1 MAGRVLIEAV
11 GKKGVSL
18 TDTPSF
24 SFFTTRYSKY
34 TNYANE
40 TVKMTFP
47 EKVYTDDFLEV
58 VIPQKYGDILTGVTL
73 SFVAEPEGANVYP
86 VDVFGISVIDYVE
99 LFVGDQ
105 KIDTVTGDD
114 IFIDRELHV
123 PESYRSSVDA
133 IHGKAFQGSGD
144 PEFVQEFFDGQY
156 NTQGIDP
163 FSTGEYR
170 IQIPFYF
177 HRRPGRGFPM
187 CAVYA
192 QELTLRIKLRPAMD
206 VVFTTQEKFGSTLW
220 DPGANNRMV
229 HQFELSQFTVNL
241 DVVFLNAPERY
252 RIQFTPL
259 DIVYD
264 QNQRNVFMIEPQS
277 KTGTFKL
284 EFTNCVKELYFI
296 AKKFGHWTQ
305 DQIAILNQ
313 LHELDRLTPSQV
325 NVLNILKQSI
335 FTIQIW
341 EEIIRVGV
349 GTLEGETNQDIRDST
364 VDVLLQSILWGPDQV
379 QLLEALKDP
388 ESSTEGVAAALIQY
402 LNTIPAQIL
411 TIQTTAT
418 QALLALPG
426 QTDPNVRDT
435 FVNTLLAIPN
445 VWGTVQIRLLEALRD
460 PAITGTEEE
469 ALLITQLRVF
479 LTQISYFLTGLD
491 TLPPGSAQQLNT
503 ITNLFF
509 ALDAIQIQSDILKL
523 GMLAVLNTLP
533 GKVRAV
539 RNVIV
544 DGLLRVGEAIWQET
558 QIQLLEQLRD
568 QNIDLTAQSGIIS
581 GLAAFLT
588 GTYDGT
594 VTLQNNVI
602 GALGTLPGQTDGSIR
617 VATIDPL
624 IAIPNVWGTEQVQLL
639 EALKDPNIT
648 NTETETN
655 IILQLS
661 IFVAALA
668 IGVHTLNEGISTEL
682 GEFPDGTLAERV
694 ARVEVLRQFP
704 VWRDET
710 ITLLIT
716 LSALVPGTPG
726 REQFIEGLELYM
738 QGLIGGIPS
747 LVFTLNLF
755 KGGVNG
761 ILDTLPATAQER
773 DPIIIGLLSL
783 GVWGPEQ
790 FALLTQLRIP
800 SGEDQ
805 NRIDALRALSTNISI
820 MDGISQSRQNETI
833 QVLATRNI
841 WGEQFFTLNQLRLVT
856 PGFIGESA
864 IIASLTA
871 YLAFVPDMNLI
882 YAILDTL
889 PTTTEERT
897 PIIYG
902 LLALGIWGQDQIAI
916 LNQLLVPSVN
926 DDPGRIA
933 ALKAFVPVTDTY
945 LIDGI
950 DATLDAL
957 PATTEERAPI
967 IYGLLALGIWGQ
979 DQIAILNQLLIPSVD
994 DDPGRIAALK
1004 GFITGTINVLEGAI
1018 TTLGTSA
1025 PDVDNL
1031 IALGI
1036 WGVDQISLLE
1046 DLHVATTVAVQ
1057 NSIKQQLIQYVNG
1070 ILFNIN
1076 TVNDGIEAT
1085 LASVPTVTD
1094 VIDRSILIAVLLQFP
1109 IWGPDQVALM
1119 NGELRTVG
1127 SQDHAAIVDSLVS
1140 YLGTLS
1146 TTAGGVLTQL
1156 GLLDTGDHTTIVNGL
1171 LQDTAATD
1179 TVWGGYIIRIL
1190 GELSIESGSEAVII
1204 QKLQGFVTST
1214 FFTATMNQNIQFLF
1228 TQLTVR
1234 YPEPVFNKW
1243 VLAKKHVPLMYSK
1256 QRTTTL
1262 TCDGTKIIDE
1272 TTGNNLFLSISLPN
1286 MYHKRSPIF
1295 RNINM
1300 YSFAL
1305 NPREL
1310 EPSGHLNFSTVKD
1323 AYLTMELEYDG
1334 SHGTFDFD
1342 DNFIDILG
1350 VPRIDFPK
1358 QVIVIARSY
1367 NVMKICNGRCTIMF

>member
-1 MAGRVLIEAV
+1 MAGRILIEAV

-18 TDTPSF
+18 NDNPSF

-47 EKVYTDDFLEV
+47 DKVYTDDFLEV
-58 VIPQKYGDILTGVTL
+58 VIPQKYGDILHGVTL
-73 SFVAEPEGANVYP
+73 SFVAEPDGANVYP
-86 VDVFGISVIDYVE
+86 VDVFGISVVDYVE

-123 PESYRSSVDA
+123 PESYRPSVDA

-156 NTQGIDP
+156 DTQGLDP

-177 HRRPGRGFPM
+177 HRRPGRGFPL

-220 DPGANNRMV
+220 DPEANNRV
-229 HQFELSQFTVNL
+229 VQQFELSRFTVNL

-264 QNQRNVFMIEPQS
+264 QNQRNVFTIEPRS

-305 DQIAILNQ
+305 DQIDILNQ

-349 GTLEGETNQDIRDST
+349 GTLEGETDRDIRDSI
-364 VDVLLQSILWGPDQV
+364 VDVLLQSILWGPEQV

-388 ESSTEGVAAALIQY
+388 ESATEGVVAALIQY

-411 TIQTTAT
+411 TIQMTAT
-418 QALLALPG
+418 QALLAFPG

-435 FVNTLLAIPN
+435 LVNTLLAIPN
-445 VWGTVQIRLLEALRD
+445 VWGSVQIRLLEALRD

-479 LTQISYFLTGLD
+479 LTQVSYFLTGLD
-491 TLPPGSAQQLNT
+491 TLPPGSAQQVNT

-523 GMLAVLNTLP
+523 GVLAVLNTLP

-558 QIQLLEQLRD
+558 QVQLLEQLRD
-568 QNIDLTAQSGIIS
+568 QDIDQTTQSGIIS

-624 IAIPNVWGTEQVQLL
+624 IAIPNVWGAAQVQLL

-648 NTETETN
+648 GTETETN

-661 IFVAALA
+661 IFVTAMA
-668 IGVHTLNEGISTEL
+668 IGVHTLNVGISTEL
-682 GEFPDGTLAERV
+682 TEFPGGTLVERV

-710 ITLLIT
+710 IALLNT

-726 REQFIEGLELYM
+726 REQFIEGLVVYM
-738 QGLIGGIPS
+738 QALIGGIPS

-783 GVWGPEQ
+783 GVWGPDQ
-790 FALLTQLRIP
+790 FALLTRLRIP

-805 NRIDALRALSTNISI
+805 NRINALRALSTNVSI

-833 QVLATRNI
+833 QILTTRNI
-841 WGEQFFTLNQLRLVT
+841 WGEQFFTLDQLRLVT

-864 IIASLTA
+864 VIASLTA
-871 YLAFVPDMNLI
+871 YLAFVPDTYAYLI
-882 YAILDTL
+882 DGIDATLDTL
-889 PTTTEERT
+889 PATTEERA

-902 LLALGIWGQDQIAI
+902 LIALGIWGQDQIAI
-916 LNQLLVPSVN
+916 LNQLLV
-926 DDPGRIA
+926 
-933 ALKAFVPVTDTY
+933 
-945 LIDGI
+945 
-950 DATLDAL
+950 
-957 PATTEERAPI
+957 
-967 IYGLLALGIWGQ
+967 
-979 DQIAILNQLLIPSVD
+979 PSVD

-1004 GFITGTINVLEGAI
+1004 GFITGTINVLEGVI
-1018 TTLGTSA
+1018 TALGTSD
-1025 PDVDNL
+1025 PDVDSL
-1031 IALGI
+1031 LALGI

-1046 DLHVATTVAVQ
+1046 DLRVAESEVVQ
-1057 NSIKQQLIQYVNG
+1057 NSIKRQLVQYVNG

-1076 TVNDGIEAT
+1076 TVNDGTEAT

-1109 IWGPDQVALM
+1109 IWGPDQVALL

-1146 TTAGGVLTQL
+1146 TTAGGVLYQL
-1156 GLLDTGDHTTIVNGL
+1156 GLLGAGDHTAIVNAL

-1179 TVWGGYIIRIL
+1179 TVWGGYIVRIL
-1190 GELSIESGSEAVII
+1190 DELSIESESEAVII

-1214 FFTATMNQNIQFLF
+1214 FFTATMNRNIQFLF

-1234 YPEPVFNKW
+1234 YPAPVFNKW

-1272 TTGNNLFLSISLPN
+1272 TTGNSLFLSISLPN

-1310 EPSGHLNFSTVKD
+1310 EPSGHLNFSTIKD

-1367 NVMKICNGRCTIMF
+1367 NVMKVCDGRCTIMF

>member
-1 MAGRVLIEAV
+1 MAGRILIEAV

-18 TDTPSF
+18 NDNPSF

-47 EKVYTDDFLEV
+47 DKVYTDDFLEV
-58 VIPQKYGDILTGVTL
+58 VIPQKYGDILHGVTL
-73 SFVAEPEGANVYP
+73 SFVAEPDGANVYP
-86 VDVFGISVIDYVE
+86 VDVFGISVVDYVE

-123 PESYRSSVDA
+123 PESYRPSVDA

-156 NTQGIDP
+156 DTQGLDP

-177 HRRPGRGFPM
+177 HRRPGRGFPL

-220 DPGANNRMV
+220 DPEANNRV
-229 HQFELSQFTVNL
+229 VQQFELSRFTVNL

-264 QNQRNVFMIEPQS
+264 QNQRNVFTIEPRS

-305 DQIAILNQ
+305 DQIDILNQ

-349 GTLEGETNQDIRDST
+349 GTLEGETDRDIRDSI
-364 VDVLLQSILWGPDQV
+364 VDVLLQSILWGPEQV

-388 ESSTEGVAAALIQY
+388 ESATEGVVAALIQY

-411 TIQTTAT
+411 TIQMTAT
-418 QALLALPG
+418 QALLAFPG

-435 FVNTLLAIPN
+435 LVNTLLAIPN
-445 VWGTVQIRLLEALRD
+445 VWGSVQIRLLEALRD

-479 LTQISYFLTGLD
+479 LTQVSYFLTGLD
-491 TLPPGSAQQLNT
+491 TLPPGSAQQVNT

-523 GMLAVLNTLP
+523 GVLAVLNTLP

-558 QIQLLEQLRD
+558 QVQLLEQLRD
-568 QNIDLTAQSGIIS
+568 QDIDQTTQSGIIS

-624 IAIPNVWGTEQVQLL
+624 IAIPNVWGAAQVQLL

-648 NTETETN
+648 GTETETN

-661 IFVAALA
+661 IFVTAMA
-668 IGVHTLNEGISTEL
+668 IGVHTLNVGISTEL
-682 GEFPDGTLAERV
+682 TEFPGGTLVERV

-710 ITLLIT
+710 IALLIT

-726 REQFIEGLELYM
+726 REQFIEGLVVYM
-738 QGLIGGIPS
+738 QALIGGIPS

-783 GVWGPEQ
+783 GVWGPDQ
-790 FALLTQLRIP
+790 FALLTRLRIP

-805 NRIDALRALSTNISI
+805 NRINALRALSTNVSI

-833 QVLATRNI
+833 QILTTRNI
-841 WGEQFFTLNQLRLVT
+841 WGEQFFTLDQLRLVT

-864 IIASLTA
+864 VIASLTA
-871 YLAFVPDMNLI
+871 YLAFVPDTYAYLI
-882 YAILDTL
+882 DGIDATLDTL
-889 PTTTEERT
+889 PATTEERA

-902 LLALGIWGQDQIAI
+902 LIALGIWGQDQIAI
-916 LNQLLVPSVN
+916 LNQLLV
-926 DDPGRIA
+926 
-933 ALKAFVPVTDTY
+933 
-945 LIDGI
+945 
-950 DATLDAL
+950 
-957 PATTEERAPI
+957 
-967 IYGLLALGIWGQ
+967 
-979 DQIAILNQLLIPSVD
+979 PSVD

-1004 GFITGTINVLEGAI
+1004 GFITGTINVLEGVI
-1018 TTLGTSA
+1018 TALGTSD
-1025 PDVDNL
+1025 PDVDSL
-1031 IALGI
+1031 LALGI

-1046 DLHVATTVAVQ
+1046 DLRVAESEVVQ
-1057 NSIKQQLIQYVNG
+1057 NSIKRQLVQYVNG

-1076 TVNDGIEAT
+1076 TVNDGTEAT

-1109 IWGPDQVALM
+1109 IWGPDQVALL

-1146 TTAGGVLTQL
+1146 TTAGGVLYQL
-1156 GLLDTGDHTTIVNGL
+1156 GLLGAGDHTAIVNAL

-1179 TVWGGYIIRIL
+1179 TVWGGYIVRIL
-1190 GELSIESGSEAVII
+1190 DELSIESESEAVII

-1214 FFTATMNQNIQFLF
+1214 FFTATMNRNIQFLF

-1234 YPEPVFNKW
+1234 YPAPVFNKW

-1272 TTGNNLFLSISLPN
+1272 TTGNSLFLSISLPN

-1310 EPSGHLNFSTVKD
+1310 EPSGHLNFSTIKD

-1367 NVMKICNGRCTIMF
+1367 NVMKVCDGRCTIMF